1 MSHWHWHRITEVN
14 FNLFNAFVN
23 VIFALLYSKSTSH
36 KCYTYLLLRELS
48 SYVVKVLSLYKLFKA
63 FSATE

>member
-1 MSHWHWHRITEVN
+1 MN